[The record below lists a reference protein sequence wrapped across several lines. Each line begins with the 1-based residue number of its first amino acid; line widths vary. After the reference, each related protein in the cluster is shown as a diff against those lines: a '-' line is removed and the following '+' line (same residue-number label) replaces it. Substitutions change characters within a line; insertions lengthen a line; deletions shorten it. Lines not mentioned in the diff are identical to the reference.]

1 MRRLS
6 DMANIYFIRQK
17 EIVGL
22 GDAIYYAR
30 QHTGNEPFAVL
41 LGDTV
46 MTSVIPVTQQ
56 LADLYNQYQ
65 STIIAVETVPADKV
79 NRYGIVGG
87 QKISDT
93 ILQLN
98 QLVEKPAIE
107 TAPS

>member
-56 LADLYNQYQ
+56 LSRFIRTIPIYHYCGRN
-65 STIIAVETVPADKV
+65 STH
-79 NRYGIVGG
+79 R
-87 QKISDT
+87 
-93 ILQLN
+93 
-98 QLVEKPAIE
+98 
-107 TAPS
+107 